1 MHKKTYLCAQIAL
14 KRIMPKTM
22 EAITKKIRTPE
33 EIVAWFNAARQRKAA
48 WEKETKAELK
58 SFVEE
63 SRRAKES
70 HYFEFAV

>member
-1 MHKKTYLCAQIAL
+1 
-14 KRIMPKTM
+14 M

-58 SFVEE
+58 AELDTTRQRIANGECVVMKSQEDIDNW
-63 SRRAKES
+63 RNN
-70 HYFEFAV
+70 YC